1 MKELI
6 DRTMKLL
13 LKTTAC
19 VLFCTLIISYFSM
32 NAQAFYME
40 FATLDIPTKS
50 VSLIIA
56 FNADTSTT
64 ERETIFQKYSLE
76 QIGSAFLPN
85 TYLVSACSMAD
96 LSSLNQEPLIDY
108 AEPDYVY
115 QSFRVPTLESVIPD
129 DTRFT
134 EQWGLTQINA
144 PDAWATTT
152 GSSDVIVAVIDTG
165 IDSTHPDLEDQ
176 LVGGAIVIRRGR
188 SIEDTVGHGTHVA
201 STIAGRTNNNEG
213 TAGVAWGAKIMPVKA
228 LNRRGSGNISDVALG
243 IRWAADNGADI
254 INMSLGGSGDSNTFR
269 NAVDYA
275 DERGVLVIAAVGN
288 EYANGS
294 PTSYPAA
301 YDNVLAVA
309 ATDRDDNATSFS
321 SSGDYIDVAAPGI
334 DILAATSRALGTSYI
349 SFEGTSMSTPFVSG
363 LAALLLSVD
372 PDLTNAE
379 LMSIIKDS
387 AVDVGP
393 EGWDNRTGYGRIDAA
408 AAIAT
413 LVPDAVDDSGVDSQT
428 NMLYLPIIMQSNDTT
443 VNATSLQQAD
453 AGQARVFLP
462 IVIR

>member
-152 GSSDVIVAVIDTG
+152 GNSDVVVAVIDTG

-188 SIEDTVGHGTHVA
+188 SIEDTVGHGTSV
-201 STIAGRTNNNEG
+201 GQR
-213 TAGVAWGAKIMPVKA
+213 IMVQ
-228 LNRRGSGNISDVALG
+228 IS
-243 IRWAADNGADI
+243 
-254 INMSLGGSGDSNTFR
+254 
-269 NAVDYA
+269 
-275 DERGVLVIAAVGN
+275 
-288 EYANGS
+288 
-294 PTSYPAA
+294 
-301 YDNVLAVA
+301 
-309 ATDRDDNATSFS
+309 
-321 SSGDYIDVAAPGI
+321 
-334 DILAATSRALGTSYI
+334 
-349 SFEGTSMSTPFVSG
+349 
-363 LAALLLSVD
+363 
-372 PDLTNAE
+372 
-379 LMSIIKDS
+379 SI
-387 AVDVGP
+387 
-393 EGWDNRTGYGRIDAA
+393 
-408 AAIAT
+408 
-413 LVPDAVDDSGVDSQT
+413 
-428 NMLYLPIIMQSNDTT
+428 
-443 VNATSLQQAD
+443 
-453 AGQARVFLP
+453 
-462 IVIR
+462 